1 MNRRLPWL
9 VAAALLLLAGAAG
22 AQVPDHM
29 KCYKIKDPLKLK
41 GVADLE
47 GPQFGLE
54 RGCKLGPAKFFCVPV
69 EKRVQQ
75 AIDASTGLPITL
87 LPITNGPQPGDE
99 ICYAIRCPQPFPA
112 DQDVTDQ
119 FGRRTVAKLI
129 PSLLCVPAV
138 KGGPPPMLPCPQTA
152 PQCNG
157 PCPDANQKCTAI
169 PGTTAQCQC
178 VSLLDCGQTFPQC
191 NGACPAAAPQ
201 CVPVTDPLG
210 GPTPFCRC
218 K

>member
-9 VAAALLLLAGAAG
+9 VAAALLLLAGAAR
-22 AQVPDHM
+22 AQIPDHM

-47 GPQFGLE
+47 GKQFGLE
-54 RGCKLGPAKFFCVPV
+54 KSCKIGPAKFFCVPV
-69 EKRVQQ
+69 EKRVQE
-75 AIDASTGLPITL
+75 AVDAGTGLPITL

-119 FGRRTVAKLI
+119 FGRRTVSKLI

-138 KGGPPPMLPCPQTA
+138 KGGPPPTLPCAQTA

-157 PCPDANQKCTAI
+157 PCPDPNQKCTAI
-169 PGTTAQCQC
+169 PGATACQC

-201 CVPVTDPLG
+201 CLPVTDPLG
-210 GPTPFCRC
+210 GATPFCRC